1 MTMTIPMAF
10 PLDSVNGRLETT
22 CPSAAAFR
30 PTPDIPKSNRE
41 KPEPP
46 AIRNAAEQDTNPSRL
61 RR

>member
-30 PTPDIPKSNRE
+30 PTPDFPQK
-41 KPEPP
+41 
-46 AIRNAAEQDTNPSRL
+46 
-61 RR
+61 